1 MNGFVWNVD
10 PDIFVIGPIHLKYYG
25 ILLGT
30 TLLLGYY
37 FFQKQMKK
45 YGYSEEVSMD
55 YLLWGILSTFIGARL
70 AHCYFYETS
79 HFLYNPLDVF
89 KIWKGGISS
98 HGATVGLFVSA
109 IWFARSRKIPFA
121 ILGDGIVFAAALG
134 ATLFRIGNFMNS
146 EIVGRVTT
154 VPWGVHFMRYS
165 DQGAYLRHP
174 SQLYEAAGGLIVLL
188 SLFAVEYYLKGK
200 KRPGI
205 FSGVFLI
212 GYFTFRFFVEYFK
225 EFQIDPNNTFPLT
238 MGQCLSIPFV
248 MIGIYI
254 LIHSLQLK
262 PDAIELMVVKE
273 IPVKTESKKA
283 SAKKKKTMEKQNKS
297 KPHKK

>member
-10 PDIFVIGPIHLKYYG
+10 PDIFVIGPIHLRYYG
-25 ILLGT
+25 ILLGV
-30 TLLLGYY
+30 TLVVGYY

-45 YGYSEEVSMD
+45 YGYSQEVSLD
-55 YLLWGILSTFIGARL
+55 YLFWGMLGTFIGARL
-70 AHCYFYETS
+70 AHCYFYETW
-79 HFLYNPLDVF
+79 HFIYNPLDLF

-98 HGATVGLFVSA
+98 HGAAVGLFISA

-121 ILGDGIVFAAALG
+121 VLGDGIVFAAAVG

-154 VPWGVHFMRYS
+154 VPWGVHFMRYT
-165 DQGAYLRHP
+165 DHGLYLRHP

-188 SLFAVEYYLKGK
+188 SLFAVEYFLKGK
-200 KRPGI
+200 KRPGL

-248 MIGIYI
+248 VIGIFI
-254 LIHSLQLK
+254 LIYSLRLK
-262 PDAIELMVVKE
+262 PEAIESMVVKE
-273 IPVKTESKKA
+273 IPEKTESKKA
-283 SAKKKKTMEKQNKS
+283 SAKKKKSVEKQNRA
-297 KPHKK
+297 KKKK

>member
-1 MNGFVWNVD
+1 MHGFVWNVD

-30 TLLLGYY
+30 TLLAGYY

-55 YLLWGILSTFIGARL
+55 YLFWGILSTFIGARF

-79 HFLYNPLDVF
+79 YFIYNPVEVLKV
-89 KIWKGGISS
+89 WKGGISS

-146 EIVGRVTT
+146 EIVGRITT
-154 VPWGVHFMRYS
+154 MPWGVHFMRYS
-165 DQGAYLRHP
+165 DQGVYLRHP

-200 KRPGI
+200 KRPGL

-248 MIGIYI
+248 IIGIYI
-254 LIHSLQLK
+254 LIHSLRLK

-273 IPVKTESKKA
+273 IPEKHESKKA
-283 SAKKKKTMEKQNKS
+283 SAKKRKREVN
-297 KPHKK
+297 